1 MVQKARMRLLSA
13 NLNDLKQVCTQVREV
28 TEKTGV
34 KMYGP
39 VPLPTKHLK
48 ITTRKSPCGEG
59 TNTWE
64 HYEMRVH
71 KRLIDVAAQD
81 RSMVLIMKI
90 KIPETVLVEIELI

>member
-1 MVQKARMRLLSA
+1 MVQKARVRLMSGQLG
-13 NLNDLKQVCTQVREV
+13 DLEKVTNEIREIAD
-28 TEKTGV
+28 KTGV

-39 VPLPTKHLK
+39 VPLPTKILK

-59 TNTWE
+59 SVTWE
-64 HYEMRVH
+64 HYQLRIH

-90 KIPETVLVEIELI
+90 KIPESVLVEIELI

>member
-13 NLNDLKQVCTQVREV
+13 NLNDLQQVCNQVREV

-34 KMYGP
+34 DMYGP

-71 KRLIDVAAQD
+71 KRLIDVAAKD